1 MVESGSS
8 VSSFSKGR
16 GASSKLESPAKMNA
30 EDEDIVNA
38 ERDADQQ
45 RFHDYDPNSQ
55 FEKDYGS
62 LEASRKSRAEAFRKT
77 TEEREAAEQ
86 PERAESVSSSSSS
99 SIRAAG
105 MNTSHRPSVA
115 TRASTR
121 FEAEFMHY
129 LDRHPTA
136 VKRMQDRE

>member
-1 MVESGSS
+1 
-8 VSSFSKGR
+8 
-16 GASSKLESPAKMNA
+16 MNI

-38 ERDADQQ
+38 ERDADPQ
-45 RFHDYDPNSQ
+45 RFHDYDPNNQ
-55 FEKDYGS
+55 FENDYGP
-62 LEASRKSRAEAFRKT
+62 LEARRKSHAEAVRKL

-86 PERAESVSSSSSS
+86 TERAESVSSSSSS
-99 SIRAAG
+99 SIRTG
-105 MNTSHRPSVA
+105 VSTSHRPSVV

-136 VKRMQDRE
+136 VKRIQDRE